1 MKSRKLLAL
10 ILSALMVFALAF
22 TGCAA
27 ICTDNTESD
36 GTASDNASEGTPT
49 ENADEASPSADLT
62 TVILGIG
69 NPVMT
74 VNGTEKPI
82 DAEGTSPV
90 IRDNRTLLPVR
101 AVIEEFGGSVEW
113 DGDTRT
119 VTLLCGG
126 TEVKLTIDSTAAYVG
141 GEERTLDVAPVIIG
155 GRTMLPI
162 RFVSDCFDIDV
173 KWDGEARTVTLTAAK
188 KSAED
193 SGETPGTPDAPES
206 SANRAI
212 VVYFSATGTT
222 KTLAGK
228 IAEEAGADIFEIVPE
243 EPYTSEDLNYG
254 NSDCR
259 ANLEQHDDSARP
271 AISALPEN
279 LSDYGTVFVGYP
291 IWWGTMPKIINT
303 FLESTDL
310 AGKTIMPFCTSGGS
324 GISTSVSAI
333 RSLCP
338 DSEVKDGFRGSRSTD
353 AEDIA
358 KWFDDEGFKKADE
371 SAEAVRVKLTWD
383 GGEAVL
389 ALVSNKTTEDFVS
402 RLPFTLTMEDYAGTE
417 KIGRFSE
424 ALYKDT
430 DVSGLTPT
438 VGTAAIYAPWGNL
451 AVFYGSASYSKDLI
465 PVGSIE
471 SGLDALSSE
480 NDNFEVTFTLL
491 ESAK

>member
-1 MKSRKLLAL
+1 MAKKIIVAYYSR
-10 ILSALMVFALAF
+10 
-22 TGCAA
+22 G
-27 ICTDNTESD
+27 
-36 GTASDNASEGTPT
+36 G
-49 ENADEASPSADLT
+49 EN
-62 TVILGIG
+62 
-69 NPVMT
+69 
-74 VNGTEKPI
+74 
-82 DAEGTSPV
+82 
-90 IRDNRTLLPVR
+90 
-101 AVIEEFGGSVEW
+101 
-113 DGDTRT
+113 
-119 VTLLCGG
+119 
-126 TEVKLTIDSTAAYVG
+126 YVG
-141 GEERTLDVAPVIIG
+141 GTIKRLSVGNTAVAARCIANITG
-155 GRTMLPI
+155 AELFEI
-162 RFVSDCFDIDV
+162 RQKKPYSDIYNECTAEA
-173 KWDGEARTVTLTAAK
+173 GEDQK
-188 KSAED
+188 KSAR
-193 SGETPGTPDAPES
+193 PELTEKVGD
-206 SANRAI
+206 I
-212 VVYFSATGTT
+212 TDTDVVF
-222 KTLAGK
+222 L
-228 IAEEAGADIFEIVPE
+228 
-243 EPYTSEDLNYG
+243 
-254 NSDCR
+254 
-259 ANLEQHDDSARP
+259 
-271 AISALPEN
+271 
-279 LSDYGTVFVGYP
+279 GYP
-291 IWWGTMPKIINT
+291 NYWGTMPMAVFT
-303 FLESTDL
+303 FLESADFG
-310 AGKTIMPFCTSGGS
+310 GKTIIPFCTSGGS

-358 KWFDDEGFKKADE
+358 KWFDDEGLKKADE